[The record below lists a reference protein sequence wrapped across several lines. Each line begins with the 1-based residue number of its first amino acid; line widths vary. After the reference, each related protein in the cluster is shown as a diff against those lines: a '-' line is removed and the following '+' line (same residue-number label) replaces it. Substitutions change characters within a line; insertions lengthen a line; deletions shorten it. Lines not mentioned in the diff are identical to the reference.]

1 MERKFILN
9 FSILFIG
16 IIFIF
21 RLFYLQVIDSK
32 YKPSPFNNSAIAVK
46 YDYPERGF
54 IYDRNHTLLVA
65 NQTSY
70 DIMITPRDVKALDTS
85 EFCKL
90 LKISKKDFIINY
102 KRAKNYS
109 TRIPSVFLTQLSK
122 ENYAYLQ
129 EKMHK
134 YKGFYI
140 QKRSLRQYPINSAA
154 NVVGYIGEVNNELL
168 KKNSYYQLGELIG
181 IQGVEKQ
188 YEDYLRGVKGVKF
201 IQRNRFNKEIGPYKG
216 GSYDTL
222 SSIGQDVTIT
232 IDSKLQQYGE
242 ALMANKRGGIV
253 AIEPSTGEILAL
265 VSTPSYDPNLLVGRE
280 RSKNFTELF
289 YDSIKKP
296 LFDRS
301 LLAQYPPGSPFK
313 IIDALIG
320 LQEQVITPDTYFYC
334 YHGFKYGRGP
344 NAFMKCH
351 CGIYASPIKL
361 NRGIY
366 RSCNSYFAN
375 VYKRIIEKF
384 ENPEEG
390 MNVWSDHVKS
400 FGLGN
405 YLNNDLSTG
414 AKGLIPDADF
424 YNRYYPKGSWRAS
437 TTISNAIGQ
446 GEVLTTPI
454 QLANMTAAVANRG
467 YFYTP
472 HIIKKISDI
481 PISDVNFTEPKKT
494 SIDSTYFKPV
504 IEGMF
509 NVFEKNI
516 GTARSSRVKGI
527 EICGKTGTS
536 ENPHGQD
543 HSIFIAFA
551 PKDNPKIAIAIVVE
565 NGYWGSRWAG
575 PIATLMIEKYLKGKT
590 IRPWLEKRMLEGSLQ
605 DEYERQLIEEK
616 QIAKKEN

>member
-188 YEDYLRGVKGVKF
+188 YEDYKQLR
-201 IQRNRFNKEIGPYKG
+201 
-216 GSYDTL
+216 S
-222 SSIGQDVTIT
+222 
-232 IDSKLQQYGE
+232 
-242 ALMANKRGGIV
+242 
-253 AIEPSTGEILAL
+253 
-265 VSTPSYDPNLLVGRE
+265 
-280 RSKNFTELF
+280 
-289 YDSIKKP
+289 
-296 LFDRS
+296 
-301 LLAQYPPGSPFK
+301 
-313 IIDALIG
+313 
-320 LQEQVITPDTYFYC
+320 
-334 YHGFKYGRGP
+334 
-344 NAFMKCH
+344 
-351 CGIYASPIKL
+351 
-361 NRGIY
+361 
-366 RSCNSYFAN
+366 
-375 VYKRIIEKF
+375 
-384 ENPEEG
+384 
-390 MNVWSDHVKS
+390 
-400 FGLGN
+400 
-405 YLNNDLSTG
+405 
-414 AKGLIPDADF
+414 
-424 YNRYYPKGSWRAS
+424 
-437 TTISNAIGQ
+437 
-446 GEVLTTPI
+446 
-454 QLANMTAAVANRG
+454 
-467 YFYTP
+467 
-472 HIIKKISDI
+472 
-481 PISDVNFTEPKKT
+481 
-494 SIDSTYFKPV
+494 
-504 IEGMF
+504 
-509 NVFEKNI
+509 
-516 GTARSSRVKGI
+516 
-527 EICGKTGTS
+527 
-536 ENPHGQD
+536 
-543 HSIFIAFA
+543 
-551 PKDNPKIAIAIVVE
+551 
-565 NGYWGSRWAG
+565 
-575 PIATLMIEKYLKGKT
+575 
-590 IRPWLEKRMLEGSLQ
+590 
-605 DEYERQLIEEK
+605 
-616 QIAKKEN
+616 